1 MMRAFT
7 MYVTVM
13 PVASKT
19 YYCSPKSNH
28 TNAAVITLRAIRI
41 LVGKWCNSYWTFK
54 LTEESTC
61 ALLSFRNGFIDQW
74 PTRLLWRL
82 YLQRTYGNPNDVV
95 SSNSRV
101 HTEEMASVTLALVAS
116 HFLRRRLCYGRSWTL
131 YSWCPYCLLCY
142 HSNLLDVSYYV
153 Q

>member
-41 LVGKWCNSYWTFK
+41 LVGK
-54 LTEESTC
+54 
-61 ALLSFRNGFIDQW
+61 
-74 PTRLLWRL
+74 
-82 YLQRTYGNPNDVV
+82 
-95 SSNSRV
+95 
-101 HTEEMASVTLALVAS
+101 
-116 HFLRRRLCYGRSWTL
+116 
-131 YSWCPYCLLCY
+131 
-142 HSNLLDVSYYV
+142 
-153 Q
+153 